1 MKTHENLVCE
11 RYLSKFGYL
20 ASISA
25 ARNSKFFKAKI
36 IGDDLMFDSNKKKTL
51 KNPQTKSSRRWN
63 QWKLPEKNPGGG
75 GCI

>member
-1 MKTHENLVCE
+1 MCE

-25 ARNSKFFKAKI
+25 ARNRKFFKAKI

-51 KNPQTKSSRRWN
+51 KNPQTKSSRR
-63 QWKLPEKNPGGG
+63 
-75 GCI
+75 